1 MLGRYFTIYNY
12 LLNVEYGPDHLLH
25 GGGPAH
31 VHGLAEALGGPG
43 LAGGADEMTITT
55 GKYLERRLHGL
66 KADRA
71 GGEQG
76 GRRRMSRGT
85 RSTSSRTTKL
95 FLKFL
100 VQCFFGL
107 LIR

>member
-1 MLGRYFTIYNY
+1 MTRNFNVCFGCRIKVN
-12 LLNVEYGPDHLLH
+12 LNVENGPDHLLH

-43 LAGGADEMTITT
+43 FAGGADEMTIAT

-71 GGEQG
+71 GG
-76 GRRRMSRGT
+76 
-85 RSTSSRTTKL
+85 
-95 FLKFL
+95 
-100 VQCFFGL
+100 
-107 LIR
+107 

>member
-1 MLGRYFTIYNY
+1 MAFAEVLHDAKY
-12 LLNVEYGPDHLLH
+12 LPDHLLH

-31 VHGLAEALGGPG
+31 VHGLAEALGGPQ

-66 KADRA
+66 IADRA

-76 GRRRMSRGT
+76 GRRRRRRRSRGT
-85 RSTSSRTTKL
+85 RSTSSRTTKP
-95 FLKFL
+95 FLKFMVKKML
-100 VQCFFGL
+100 VMN
-107 LIR
+107 